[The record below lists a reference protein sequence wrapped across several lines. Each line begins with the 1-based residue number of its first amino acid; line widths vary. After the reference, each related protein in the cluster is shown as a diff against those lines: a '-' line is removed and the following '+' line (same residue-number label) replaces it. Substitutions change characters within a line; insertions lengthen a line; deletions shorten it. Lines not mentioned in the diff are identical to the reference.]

1 MNNAHQYTEHQR
13 QQIYAI
19 LTKKFRTADDLQQY
33 MDEKMVSA
41 PDRQPYLGLQRDPI

>member
-1 MNNAHQYTEHQR
+1 MLGAGQYTEHQR

-19 LTKKFRTADDLQQY
+19 LTKKFRTSDDLQQY

-41 PDRQPYLGLQRDPI
+41 GDRQPYLAFQLDPI